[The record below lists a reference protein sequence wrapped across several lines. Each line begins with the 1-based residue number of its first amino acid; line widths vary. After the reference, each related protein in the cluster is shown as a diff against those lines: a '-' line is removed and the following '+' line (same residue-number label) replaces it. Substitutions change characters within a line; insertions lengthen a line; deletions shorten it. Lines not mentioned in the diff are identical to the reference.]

1 MPTSARFLGPYERL
15 ILLKAISLA
24 GQPPAAALGALATH
38 AIERHF
44 DAGARL
50 ADPDRPWE
58 SVHVVVDGRVAVRED
73 GRSVY
78 SVTSGRS
85 LGMLETL
92 ARVQAGIEALA
103 EVDTVTLEIRAS
115 TLLSILEDH
124 HGMARETIQALA
136 RLLLTDPSCSC
147 LPGTWD
153 RRQHL
158 PAMPAREL
166 DLVDRIRL
174 LQTSG
179 AFSHARVDSL
189 AELAAQHEEFRAQ
202 PGTVLWQEGDPGGWF
217 FLVLDGTIESES
229 DAQNRLHFSWTRG
242 MAPGLF
248 EALGGVPRWHSAIAA
263 TPVRGLRLMAERL
276 FDALEDDFAMAADL
290 LSAMA
295 GRVRYQCR
303 VPGTPRLGPGTPSSA
318 PSRS

>member
-1 MPTSARFLGPYERL
+1 MPINARFLGPYERL
-15 ILLKAISLA
+15 ILLKAISLG

-38 AIERHF
+38 ATERHF
-44 DAGARL
+44 SAGARL
-50 ADPDRPWE
+50 ADRDRPWE
-58 SVHVVVDGRVAVRED
+58 SLHVVVDGRVAVRED
-73 GRSVY
+73 GQSAY
-78 SVTSGRS
+78 SVTAGRA

-92 ARVQAGIEALA
+92 ARVQAGIEAVA

-124 HGMARETIQALA
+124 HAMARETLQALA
-136 RLLLTDPSCSC
+136 RMLLTDPSCSC

-153 RRQHL
+153 QRQQL

-179 AFSHARVDSL
+179 VFSHARVDSL
-189 AELAAQHEEFRAQ
+189 AELASQHEEFRAQ
-202 PGTVLWQEGDPGGWF
+202 PGTVLWREGDPGGWF
-217 FLVLDGTIESES
+217 FVVLDGRIASES
-229 DAQNRLHFSWTRG
+229 DAQNRLHFSWMPG
-242 MAPGLF
+242 MAPGQF
-248 EALGGVPRWHSAIAA
+248 EALGGVPRWHSATAA
-263 TPVRGLRLMAERL
+263 TPVRGLRLIAERL

-290 LSAMA
+290 LSALA
-295 GRVRYQCR
+295 ARVRYERQ

>member
-1 MPTSARFLGPYERL
+1 MSTTAHLLGPYERL

-38 AIERHF
+38 ATERHF
-44 DAGARL
+44 AAGTRL
-50 ADPDRPWE
+50 VDSDRPWE
-58 SVHVVVDGRVAVRED
+58 SVHVVVEGRVAVRED
-73 GRSVY
+73 GQPAHSI
-78 SVTSGRS
+78 TSGRA

-92 ARVQAGIEALA
+92 ARVQAGVEALA

-124 HGMARETIQALA
+124 HAMARETLQAVA
-136 RLLLTDPSCSC
+136 RQLLEDPSCSC
-147 LPGTWD
+147 LPGTWE

-179 AFSHARVDSL
+179 VFSHARIDSL

-217 FLVLDGTIESES
+217 FVVLDGRIDSESE
-229 DAQNRLHFSWTRG
+229 AQNGLHFSWTRG

-248 EALGGVPRWHSAIAA
+248 EALGGVPRWHSATAA
-263 TPVRGLRLMAERL
+263 TPVRGLRLIAERL

-295 GRVRYQCR
+295 ARVRYQRR
-303 VPGTPRLGPGTPSSA
+303 VPGTPRLGPGTPSST

>member
-1 MPTSARFLGPYERL
+1 MATIAQSLGPYERL

-38 AIERHF
+38 ATERHF

-58 SVHVVVDGRVAVRED
+58 CVHVVVEGRVAMRED
-73 GRSVY
+73 GIPLH
-78 SVTSGRS
+78 SVTSGRA

-92 ARVQAGIEALA
+92 ARVQAGVEAQA
-103 EVDTVTLEIRAS
+103 EVDTVTLEIRAT

-124 HGMARETIQALA
+124 HAMARETIQTLA
-136 RLLLTDPSCSC
+136 RLLLADPSCSC
-147 LPGTWD
+147 LPGTWEH
-153 RRQHL
+153 RQHL
-158 PAMPAREL
+158 PAMPSREL

-174 LQTSG
+174 LQMSG
-179 AFSHARVDSL
+179 VFSHARVDSL
-189 AELAAQHEEFRAQ
+189 AELAAQHEEFRAE
-202 PGTVLWQEGDPGGWF
+202 PGTVLWREGDPGGWF
-217 FLVLDGTIESES
+217 FLVLDGTIESVSEE
-229 DAQNRLHFSWTRG
+229 QNGLHFSWTPG
-242 MAPGLF
+242 MTPGLF
-248 EALGGVPRWHSAIAA
+248 EALGGVTRWHSATAA
-263 TPVRGLRLMAERL
+263 TPVRGLRLIAERL
-276 FDALEDDFAMAADL
+276 FDALEDDFAMTADL

-295 GRVRYQCR
+295 ARVRFERQ

>member
-1 MPTSARFLGPYERL
+1 MATSAQFLGPYERL

-38 AIERHF
+38 ATERHF
-44 DAGARL
+44 DAGARI

-58 SVHVVVDGRVAVRED
+58 CVHVVVEGRVGVHED
-73 GRSVY
+73 GQPVY
-78 SVTSGRS
+78 SVASGGAF
-85 LGMLETL
+85 GMLETL
-92 ARVQAGIEALA
+92 ARIEAGVEARA
-103 EVDTVTLEIRAS
+103 ELDTVTLEIRAS

-124 HGMARETIQALA
+124 HAMARETIQALA
-136 RLLLTDPSCSC
+136 RRLLADPSCSC
-147 LPGTWD
+147 LPGTWEY
-153 RRQHL
+153 RQHL
-158 PAMPAREL
+158 PAIPAHDL

-179 AFSHARVDSL
+179 VFSHARVDSL
-189 AELAAQHEEFRAQ
+189 AEIAAQYEEFRAQ
-202 PGTVLWQEGDPGGWF
+202 PGTVLWQEGDPSGWF
-217 FLVLDGTIESES
+217 FLVLDGNVDS
-229 DAQNRLHFSWTRG
+229 DAQNGLQFSWTSG

-248 EALGGVPRWHSAIAA
+248 EALAGVPRWHSATAA
-263 TPVRGLRLMAERL
+263 TPVRGIRLIAERL

-295 GRVRYQCR
+295 ARVRYQR
-303 VPGTPRLGPGTPSSA
+303 QVPGTPRLGPGTLSSA